1 MPKKLLHFGLVI
13 LLTAACAYAGN
24 IIDRIVATVNGHII
38 LQSDWDEAL
47 SYEAFVNGRPLNQ
60 VTLED
65 RKAAL
70 DRLIDQELIRQQI
83 HPADFRH
90 PSAAD
95 VDRRIEDI
103 RKEHSEVVDELT
115 WKAALQLCGLSE
127 SELRQK
133 VTAELEEMRMVD
145 AHLRPSVQVDARS
158 VESYYRDKLLP
169 ELRASGAKEVSL
181 IEVAPKIKELLAQQ
195 KMNDLLI
202 TWLRSLRAESSI
214 RTPFQSSGIGGG
226 GLE

>member
-1 MPKKLLHFGLVI
+1 MTPKKLLHFGLVI
-13 LLTAACAYAGN
+13 LVMAVCAYAGN
-24 IIDRIVATVNGHII
+24 IIDRIVATVNAHII
-38 LQSDWDEAL
+38 LQSDWDEAV
-47 SYEAFVNGRPLNQ
+47 SYEAFVNGRPVSQ
-60 VTLED
+60 ITAED

-83 HPADFRH
+83 HTADFQH
-90 PSAAD
+90 PSVAE
-95 VDRRIEDI
+95 VDRRIEDL
-103 RKEHSEVVDELT
+103 RRQHSEVVDELT
-115 WKAALQLCGLSE
+115 WKAALELYGLSE

-158 VESYYRDKLLP
+158 VETYYREKLLP
-169 ELRASGAKEVSL
+169 ELRASGAKEVPL
-181 IEVAPKIKELLAQQ
+181 AVVAPKIKELLAQQ

-214 RTPFQSSGIGGG
+214 RTSVQSS
-226 GLE
+226 L

>member
-1 MPKKLLHFGLVI
+1 MPKKFPRFGLVI
-13 LLTAACAYAGN
+13 LLAAACAYAGN

-38 LQSDWDEAL
+38 LQSDWDEAV
-47 SYEAFVNGRPLNQ
+47 SYEAFVNVRSVNQ
-60 VTLED
+60 VTVED

-83 HPADFRH
+83 HPTDFQQA
-90 PSAAD
+90 SAAD

-103 RKEHSEVVDELT
+103 RKQHSEVMDELT
-115 WKAALQLCGLSE
+115 WKAALELYGLSE
-127 SELRQK
+127 SELRHK
-133 VTAELEEMRMVD
+133 VAAELEEMRMVD

-158 VESYYRDKLLP
+158 VETYYREKLLP
-169 ELRASGAKEVSL
+169 ELRASGAKEVSFGD
-181 IEVAPKIKELLAQQ
+181 VAPKIKELLAQQ

-202 TWLRSLRAESSI
+202 TWLRTLRAESSI
-214 RTPFQSSGIGGG
+214 RTPFQSSSAGGG